1 MLFSRRFDSPGE
13 PAIRSGPAPSLDSGQ
28 AVLAR
33 RPGSEEAADADFPDG
48 AGSDLHVVV
57 DMGELPAGRYLPFAE
72 FPGHALPASYEAGF
86 ALLVTGKESILILRT
101 PEQVASRIEF
111 EIGARCAAAGFGH
124 LARLAVSREIL
135 KALHASFRAEH
146 DHANLE
152 RSEVERCAFDL
163 IAAAVQTGASDIHV
177 ETRGAIARIFF
188 RIHGERFEQPNLATP
203 TAMAILRV
211 LYNVHADR
219 QNSGTNWDPNAVQD
233 TAVEH
238 VLATGA
244 RVQLRFNSAPIY
256 PAPNIQCTLR
266 VLRMDGDMAARE
278 LDAVGYTPQMVRAI
292 DDMLIGSTGLV
303 LLVGP
308 TNSGKSTSLQSF
320 IQRIYQRRG
329 ASIKVVTIEDP
340 VEYVI
345 ARACQMGV
353 PRGKL
358 APHEIARIYR
368 ELLGST
374 LRQDPDVALVGEIR
388 SSEQAE
394 PVKDLVLAGRKILS
408 TLHAYEALAV
418 FPRLREIGVP
428 MSLLARPGFISGVI
442 YQRLVPLLCPGCAL
456 PAGVALERGSLLP
469 ATWERVLCVV
479 DNGGQAVR
487 ARNRHGCA
495 SCNFTGIIGRTPC
508 AELLVPDEEFLR
520 LLREDDELGAR
531 NHWHRSGLNTDG
543 AGVRVM
549 AHAIA
554 KLRRGLVD
562 PTDVEVQIGSIVVGA
577 AGQQPDRDASDMAG
591 VIANPGPVAGRW
603 EQDSFTNR
611 TGTQPPG
618 VAAAGDHRLN

>member
-1 MLFSRRFDSPGE
+1 MLFAKRGQDSGE
-13 PAIRSGPAPSLDSGQ
+13 DLFHAGAGQSLTGRPALPAPEPDVADRPAAG
-28 AVLAR
+28 AHVVDDLAR
-33 RPGSEEAADADFPDG
+33 
-48 AGSDLHVVV
+48 
-57 DMGELPAGRYLPFAE
+57 LPPGRYLPFRH
-72 FPGHALPASYEAGF
+72 FPGHPLPASYEAGF
-86 ALLVTGKESILILRT
+86 ALLVTSEEAILILRRS
-101 PEQVASRIEF
+101 ELVASRIEF
-111 EIGARCAAAGFGH
+111 EIAARCAGAGFQQCE
-124 LARLAVSREIL
+124 RLAVSDEIL
-135 KALHASFRAEH
+135 KALHASWHAEN
-146 DHANLE
+146 DEGRPECSGIE
-152 RSEVERCAFDL
+152 RRAFDL
-163 IAAAVQTGASDIHV
+163 IASAVQTGASDIHV
-177 ETRGAIARIFF
+177 ETRGAVARVFF

-203 TAMAILRV
+203 TATAILRV

-219 QNSGTNWDPNAVQD
+219 QNSGTNWDQNAVQD

-238 VLATGA
+238 TLANGA

-256 PAPNIQCTLR
+256 PAPNLQCTLR

-278 LDAVGYTPQMVRAI
+278 LEAVGYTPEMVQAI

-329 ASIKVVTIEDP
+329 AAIKVVTIEDP

-358 APHEIARIYR
+358 APQEIARVYR

-428 MSLLARPGFISGVI
+428 LSLLARPGFISGVI
-442 YQRLVPLLCPGCAL
+442 YQRLVPLLCPHCARR
-456 PAGVALERGSLLP
+456 AQEAVEEGSLP
-469 ATWERVLCVV
+469 PGTWERVLRAA
-479 DNGGQAVR
+479 GGSRQAIR
-487 ARNRHGCA
+487 ARNRRGCA
-495 SCNFTGIIGRTPC
+495 NCNFTGIVGRTPC

-520 LLREDDELGAR
+520 LLREDDEAGAR
-531 NHWHRSGLNTDG
+531 DHWYRTGINTDG
-543 AGVRVM
+543 LGVRVI
-549 AHAIA
+549 AHAVS
-554 KLRRGLVD
+554 KMRQGLVD
-562 PTDVEVQIGSIVVGA
+562 PADVEVQIGRIAVETTGA
-577 AGQQPDRDASDMAG
+577 EAARPAAAIAPLRVIAGAEDPAWDRDGFAAKATQPQPG
-591 VIANPGPVAGRW
+591 V
-603 EQDSFTNR
+603 
-611 TGTQPPG
+611 TGTG
-618 VAAAGDHRLN
+618 ERRLN

>member
-1 MLFSRRFDSPGE
+1 MLFSRRLDSPDA
-13 PAIRSGPAPSLDSGQ
+13 PAFRSGPAPTPDREQSL
-28 AVLAR
+28 LPF
-33 RPGSEEAADADFPDG
+33 RPGSEEAFNADSPD
-48 AGSDLHVVV
+48 AAAPDVEVVV
-57 DMGELPAGRYLPFAE
+57 DMAKLPPGRYLPFAE

-86 ALLVTGKESILILRT
+86 ALLATGEASILILRT
-101 PEQVASRIEF
+101 REQVASRIEF
-111 EIGARCAAAGFGH
+111 EIGARCADAGFET
-124 LARLAVSREIL
+124 RERMAVSHEIV
-135 KALHASFRAEH
+135 KALHASFHAEH
-146 DHANLE
+146 DHAILE
-152 RSEVERCAFDL
+152 RSEIERCAFDL

-177 ETRGAIARIFF
+177 ETRGGIARVFF

-238 VLATGA
+238 VLATGE

-320 IQRIYQRRG
+320 VQRIYQRRG

-340 VEYVI
+340 VEYLI
-345 ARACQMGV
+345 SRACQMGV

-442 YQRLVPLLCPGCAL
+442 YQRLVPLLCPDCSL
-456 PAGVALERGSLLP
+456 PARDAFEAGSLLEG
-469 ATWERVLCVV
+469 TWERVLDVV
-479 DNGGQAVR
+479 NDGGETVR

-495 SCNFTGIIGRTPC
+495 KCNFTGIVGRTPC

-520 LLREDDELGAR
+520 LLRKDDELAAR
-531 NHWHRSGLNTDG
+531 NHWHRTGINTDG

-549 AHAIA
+549 AHAIS

-562 PTDVEVQIGSIVVGA
+562 PTDVEVQIGSIAIDPPRRDQRHITSGGA
-577 AGQQPDRDASDMAG
+577 ARASDAG
-591 VIANPGPVAGRW
+591 GSVSPWTQA
-603 EQDSFTNR
+603 SFTDM
-611 TGTQPPG
+611 GGPQPAG
-618 VAAAGDHRLN
+618 AVDAAEGRLN

>member
-1 MLFSRRFDSPGE
+1 MLFSKLLDSPGD
-13 PAIRSGPAPSLDSGQ
+13 AARRGGPAPTLESEQ
-28 AVLAR
+28 AIPALH
-33 RPGSEEAADADFPDG
+33 PGSEEAASPDFPDV
-48 AGSDLHVVV
+48 AASDVDVVV
-57 DMGELPAGRYLPFAE
+57 DMTDLPLGRYLPFAE
-72 FPGHALPASYEAGF
+72 FPGKGLPASYEAGF
-86 ALLVTGKESILILRT
+86 ALLVTGEASILILRT
-101 PEQVASRIEF
+101 REQVASRIEF
-111 EIGARCAAAGFGH
+111 EIGARCAEAGFERRE
-124 LARLAVSREIL
+124 RLAVSHEIL
-135 KALHASFRAEH
+135 KALHGSFHAEH
-146 DHANLE
+146 DQLGIE

-177 ETRGAIARIFF
+177 ETRGAIARVFF

-203 TAMAILRV
+203 TAMSILRV

-340 VEYVI
+340 VEYLI

-442 YQRLVPLLCPGCAL
+442 YQRLVPLLCPDCAL
-456 PAGVALERGSLLP
+456 PAREAVQRGSLLA
-469 ATWERVLCVV
+469 ATWDRVLNVV
-479 DNGGQAVR
+479 HDGGEQVR
-487 ARNRHGCA
+487 GRNRRGCPH
-495 SCNFTGIIGRTPC
+495 CNFTGIVGRTPC

-520 LLREDDELGAR
+520 LLREDDEPGAR
-531 NHWHRSGLNTDG
+531 THWHRTGINTDG

-549 AHAIA
+549 AHAIS

-562 PTDVEVQIGSIVVGA
+562 PTDVEVQIGSIA
-577 AGQQPDRDASDMAG
+577 IAPPRREQDRSTSGNTM
-591 VIANPGPVAGRW
+591 ANPGAPGAVSPWVQAG
-603 EQDSFTNR
+603 FTDVS
-611 TGTQPPG
+611 GPKAPG
-618 VAAAGDHRLN
+618 AVDAGEARLN